1 MILRYPVIYIAERE
15 RERECLCVNRNNS
28 MKGNGKKDIKPIFC
42 GKRIIIR
49 FIFSKDRFMHTKKK
63 KMDDQKNI

>member
-1 MILRYPVIYIAERE
+1 MILRYPVIYIAERERERE

-49 FIFSKDRFMHTKKK
+49 FIFSKDRFMHKK
-63 KMDDQKNI
+63 NG

>member
-49 FIFSKDRFMHTKKK
+49 FIFSKDRFMHKK
-63 KMDDQKNI
+63 NG